1 MRIFHKLILSFLFI
15 TLMIWAVGFFSIRT
29 FQETR
34 EKTIANYS
42 FSVARMVLDEV
53 DEELY
58 SNFIRLSARSKGD
71 RLQRTLEASGQAF
84 EKMASSEESIDRE
97 ERAWVAA
104 PRDQVTPFMQEL
116 LDLPLSHSFR
126 QEQEVDR
133 RHMGYALFPELF
145 VTNRFGAIAAMS
157 NKTSDYRQNDEWW
170 WRQAWEKGTF
180 FGPIEY
186 DPSLGMYSIALACRV
201 ENDRGEPLGVFKGA
215 LDLHEIEDRLKKSEK
230 NLPFRSGRLAL
241 FDTAGRYVFPREKF
255 GQEAEPFLK
264 PYLADARADD
274 QKDFQLLEDESGDR
288 HFAVFLKS
296 SGVKGYPVGQWILA
310 CTYKEQELFR
320 PTENIRKFVF
330 SIAGLATVLSCFL
343 GFFVAL
349 SFSRPLEK
357 LQRASAQLGKGDF
370 SVKVG
375 ITSRDEFGDV
385 ARDFEEMADRI
396 KSSTTSIERL
406 DHEVEERKMLEKV
419 SLENAEFLQKL
430 MDSIPSPVF
439 YKDISGVYIGCNK
452 AFEDFFGI
460 PQKKLRGKK
469 VADLFPPEV
478 ARVYQE
484 KDQELFDL
492 PGVQVYEIA
501 ARNANKELRNII
513 FHKATF
519 AGASGEIQG
528 LIGVIM
534 DITLRKKAEEA
545 MRQSME
551 LLAEMTNQVPG
562 IVYQFYARPNGTRGF
577 YYVSQ
582 SARQIFPLG
591 PDLSEDFKRFIE
603 IIVPED
609 RDGFVSSMEKA
620 IREVHEWKYEWAI
633 LKPTGEKVWFSA
645 DSKPSLRENEVVF
658 NGIMMDITERKKAE
672 ESLRESEERYRALF
686 DGSGDAIMTIEPPD
700 WRFTSGNLNALKI
713 FQVEDSEAF
722 VSLRL
727 WDVSPDHQIDGCS
740 SFEKAKER
748 IETAIR
754 EGTCFFEWVHRRM
767 NGEEFQAT
775 VLLARVEIK
784 GKTLIQATV
793 RDISARKAAEAQI
806 RKLSQAIEQSPS
818 CAVITDKEGRIE
830 YVNQRFVELTGYS
843 REEALGKNPRILK
856 SGEHPPEFYKDLWD
870 TILAGEDWQG
880 QFCNRKKNGELYWE
894 MAHIAPLRDEKGEIT
909 HFVAMKEDVTYRKQ
923 IEEQLRHS
931 LRMEAVG
938 RLAGGIAHDF
948 NNMLTVINGYSGYVL
963 GKMKPEDP
971 IYDKIREIRD
981 AGDCAATIVRQLL
994 NLSRKEAAQPQ
1005 LLKVSEAT
1013 GRMKHILN
1021 RLLGD
1026 TIEMKLTHAED
1037 AGFVKMDPGQLEQ
1050 IFLNL
1055 IVNAREA
1062 MPEGGTLTVSTDL
1075 VRIETL
1081 HEEMIPRRN
1090 RAGDFVRI
1098 TVSDTG
1104 AGIDPALRAR
1114 IFEPFFTTK
1123 KRGMNTGLGLS
1134 IVYGIVE
1141 QVGGGISM
1149 ESQVGKGT
1157 TFRVYLPRA
1166 AEESFSRDKI
1176 RLEDLPPGH
1185 AKLMLVEDES
1195 PVREFALQ
1203 VLRERGYDVRVA
1215 CGGEEALTMLDEDP
1229 GRRYDLLL
1237 TDLTM
1242 PKMNGKE
1249 LVARIREKVPDLKV
1263 IFMSGYS
1270 EQAVAGVEGSAFL
1283 QKPFS
1288 HRALIMKVWDVL
1300 GR

>member
-15 TLMIWAVGFFSIRT
+15 TLMIWAVGFFSIWN
-29 FQETR
+29 FQKTR

-84 EKMASSEESIDRE
+84 EKMASPEESIDRE
-97 ERAWVAA
+97 ERAWVATS
-104 PRDQVTPFMQEL
+104 RDQITPFMQAL
-116 LDLPLSHSFR
+116 LDLPLSYSFR
-126 QEQEVDR
+126 QEQEMDR

-157 NKTSDYRQNDEWW
+157 NKTSDYRQNDEAW

-215 LDLHEIEDRLKKSEK
+215 LDLREIEDRLKKSEK
-230 NLPFRSGRLAL
+230 NLPFKTGRLAL
-241 FDTAGRYVFPREKF
+241 FDTAGRYVFPRKKF

-264 PYLADARADD
+264 PYLAGARADD

-288 HFAVFLKS
+288 HFSVFLKS

-320 PTENIRKFVF
+320 PTENTKKFVF
-330 SIAGLATVLSCFL
+330 SVAGVATVIACFL
-343 GFFVAL
+343 GVFVAL
-349 SFSRPLEK
+349 SFSRPIERLR
-357 LQRASAQLGKGDF
+357 RAATQLGKGDF
-370 SVKVG
+370 SAKVG
-375 ITSRDEFGDV
+375 IASRDEFGAV
-385 ARDFEEMADRI
+385 ARDFERMADRI

-406 DHEVEERKMLEKV
+406 DHEIEERKMLEKV

-478 ARVYQE
+478 ARIYQE
-484 KDQELFDL
+484 KDEELLAL
-492 PGVQVYEIA
+492 PGIQVYEITV
-501 ARNANKELRNII
+501 RNANNELRDIV

-528 LIGVIM
+528 IIGVIM

-545 MRQSME
+545 MKQSME
-551 LLAEMTNQVPG
+551 LLAEMTSQIPG
-562 IVYQFYARPNGTRGF
+562 IVYQFYARPDGTRGF
-577 YYVSQ
+577 YYLSQ
-582 SARQIFPLG
+582 SASQIFPFG
-591 PDLSEDFKRFIE
+591 PDLSEDFKRFIML
-603 IIVPED
+603 ITPEY
-609 RDGFVSSMEKA
+609 RDGFVASMEKA
-620 IREVHEWKYEWAI
+620 IREIHEWKYEWAI
-633 LKPTGEKVWFSA
+633 QKPTGEMAWFSA
-645 DSKPSLRENEVVF
+645 DATPSLRENEVIF
-658 NGIMMDITERKKAE
+658 NGIVMDITERKKVE
-672 ESLRESEERYRALF
+672 ELVKVSEERFLNMLYSAQ
-686 DGSGDAIMTIEPPD
+686 DAILLIDRETFVDCNQATAKMLGYPTREEFLMKHPSELSPP
-700 WRFTSGNLNALKI
+700 
-713 FQVEDSEAF
+713 FQ
-722 VSLRL
+722 
-727 WDVSPDHQIDGCS
+727 PDGKP
-740 SFEKAKER
+740 SFEKANEMMNLAFQNGFHR
-748 IETAIR
+748 
-754 EGTCFFEWVHRRM
+754 FEWMHKKVDGEIFPVEVSLTPVVVHGK
-767 NGEEFQAT
+767 N
-775 VLLARVEIK
+775 VLHCLWRDLTDYK
-784 GKTLIQATV
+784 RIQNQV
-793 RDISARKAAEAQI
+793 HQ
-806 RKLSQAIEQSPS
+806 LSQAMEQSPS

-843 REEALGKNPRILK
+843 REEVLGQNPRILK
-856 SGEHPPEFYKDLWD
+856 SGEHPSEFYKDLWD

-894 MAHIAPLRDEKGEIT
+894 MAHIAPLRDEKGAIT

-971 IYDKIREIRD
+971 VYDKIREIRD

-1005 LLKVSEAT
+1005 LLRVSEAT

-1026 TIEMKLTHAED
+1026 TIEMKLTHAEA

-1062 MPEGGTLTVSTDL
+1062 MPEGGTLTVLTDL
-1075 VRIETL
+1075 VRIEDL

-1090 RAGDFVRI
+1090 RTGDFVRI
-1098 TVSDTG
+1098 TVADTG

-1134 IVYGIVE
+1134 IVYGIIE

-1166 AEESFSRDKI
+1166 AAESVSRDKT

-1185 AKLMLVEDES
+1185 AKLMLVEDE
-1195 PVREFALQ
+1195 PQVREFALQ

-1215 CGGEEALTMLDEDP
+1215 RGGEEALAMFDEDP
-1229 GRRYDLLL
+1229 GRKYDLLL

-1242 PKMNGKE
+1242 PKMNGKQ
-1249 LVARIREKVPDLKV
+1249 LVTLIREKVPELKV

-1270 EQAVAGVEGSAFL
+1270 EQAVAGVEGSVFL

-1288 HRALIMKVWDVL
+1288 HRALVMKVWDVL